1 LLDVLRKRI
10 DHSAFVVTLVCPKEP
25 VANECV
31 YLTAIEFRRSNSES
45 QRAVVPGSDAFAQL
59 NLP

>member
-31 YLTAIEFRRSNSES
+31 YLTAMNFDGQTAKASAPSCPAATHS
-45 QRAVVPGSDAFAQL
+45 LS
-59 NLP
+59 